1 MKVIRFSGVRL
12 QGNYTYIAQLQT
24 LVKTIIEQSGN
35 LFTESLKTPYLYWDN
50 EKTKSL
56 EQIVGDHLYNG
67 EVFIAYDEDKPA
79 GFASFRN
86 IVAGRHAFL
95 EIFILP
101 EYRKGYFLKEFRK
114 TLYDAAF
121 SEYPKGLQLLKIK
134 ASISLNNKA
143 SIKACLNSGFVKIAT
158 IPYEGLY
165 DGKVSDML
173 LMEKY
178 ANELQNSMQG
188 EVIQNGSSPRTN
200 KRVAIRGRTTKLKHS
215 GKLRE

>member
-24 LVKTIIEQSGN
+24 LVKTVVEQAGS
-35 LFTESLKTPYLYWDN
+35 LFTESLNTPYLYWDN
-50 EKTKSL
+50 ERTKSL
-56 EQIVGDHLYNG
+56 EQIVGDHLCNG

-86 IVAGRHAFL
+86 IVPGRHAFL

-101 EYRKGYFLKEFRK
+101 EYRKGHFLKEFRK
-114 TLYDAAF
+114 ILYDAAF

-134 ASISLNNKA
+134 ASISPHNTA

-188 EVIQNGSSPRTN
+188 EVIQNGSTTRTN
-200 KRVAIRGRTTKLKHS
+200 KRKPVRSRAAVVKHGRKL
-215 GKLRE
+215 